1 MEEIVAAA
9 KAAEAHEFIMTM
21 PAGYETMVGERGI
34 KLSGGQRQRIAIARA
49 ILKNAPILLL
59 DEATSALD
67 SVTERL
73 IQTALNHAMA
83 GRTTIVVAHRLATLT
98 NLDRL
103 IVLEHGQVI
112 EDGSLSELLARNGR
126 FAQLWQMQAG
136 GFLPDNAN

>member
-1 MEEIVAAA
+1 MGTVLAHVEEAADA
-9 KAAEAHEFIMTM
+9 
-21 PAGYETMVGERGI
+21 
-34 KLSGGQRQRIAIARA
+34 
-49 ILKNAPILLL
+49 
-59 DEATSALD
+59 
-67 SVTERL
+67 
-73 IQTALNHAMA
+73 
-83 GRTTIVVAHRLATLT
+83 TIVVAHRLATLT